1 MARPATVW
9 GFFFAALA
17 WFLALTLLWMQ
28 VSAWTS
34 YPAGGLA
41 HIVLGNGAAQWVRA
55 VHKEPGRIEVDTRVV
70 VPAAAQGNRQAVAE
84 LIAEVE
90 TARYA
95 YGLPLFLA
103 LLFAA
108 RGRQIVRRALLGYAI
123 LLVPQAF
130 SLVFSILKQVIVA
143 GGSPA
148 ALGVAAWQMEGIAL
162 GYQFGS
168 LLLPTLAP
176 VLLWLWFDRA
186 FFSSIVV
193 EGWLARNAGGGVD
206 S

>member
-1 MARPATVW
+1 VARPATVW

-108 RGRQIVRRALLGYAI
+108 RLGRSCAGRAGYAI
-123 LLVPQAF
+123 LLAQAF
-130 SLVFSILKQVIVA
+130 SLVFSVLKQVIVA
-143 GGSPA
+143 GGSRCPRGCRLA
-148 ALGVAAWQMEGIAL
+148 DGSIAL
-162 GYQFGS
+162 GYRLAACCCRRWLDGS
-168 LLLPTLAP
+168 TALSFPP
-176 VLLWLWFDRA
+176 
-186 FFSSIVV
+186 SSS
-193 EGWLARNAGGGVD
+193 GWLARNPAAASTADQG
-206 S
+206 SS

>member
-9 GFFFAALA
+9 GFFF
-17 WFLALTLLWMQ
+17 
-28 VSAWTS
+28 
-34 YPAGGLA
+34 
-41 HIVLGNGAAQWVRA
+41 
-55 VHKEPGRIEVDTRVV
+55 
-70 VPAAAQGNRQAVAE
+70 AAQGNRQAVAE

-103 LLFAA
+103 LLFSA

-193 EGWLARNAGGGVD
+193 EG
-206 S
+206 